1 MFFTQG
7 QALLNL
13 LYLFLNEPVIC
24 LLDILVHNVVV
35 GQMAEIKQIMEVLFV
50 LEIGKIGFYHRPLLE
65 DFDEFWQFA
74 LFDPLEAF
82 AEKIFLWVARSA
94 GDRLYNRDLLVVE
107 SQEHYELP
115 CHLEPDIVNLQDKL
129 TQLLDVEGSNYL
141 SEK

>member
-65 DFDEFWQFA
+65 DFDEF
-74 LFDPLEAF
+74 
-82 AEKIFLWVARSA
+82 
-94 GDRLYNRDLLVVE
+94 
-107 SQEHYELP
+107 
-115 CHLEPDIVNLQDKL
+115 
-129 TQLLDVEGSNYL
+129 
-141 SEK
+141 